1 MKEVIRNNFG
11 AIVFSIAIHAIL
23 LVLLIFSFDFQPERK
38 SLVVKQNVIK
48 AVAVDAS
55 KVQAELEKL
64 KRADDRNK
72 KKEKDRI
79 ANLKREE
86 NKLRK
91 KRAAEEKKLAELKE
105 KRQSEEKQ
113 RKLEQKN
120 LAELKK
126 KRQAEEQ
133 QRKLEQKNLAE
144 LKKQQ
149 AALKKKQQAE
159 TEKRKAEELRQ
170 AELKKKQDAIK
181 KQQALEKK
189 KREADK
195 KQRQKE
201 LAQQLAAEEQAQA
214 DELAK
219 REIDKYQVLIRQKIE
234 RNWLKPSELKN
245 LRSVVAVR
253 LIPGGEVIDASI
265 STTSG
270 NLIFDRSAE
279 QAVRKA
285 SPLPLPKN
293 LAIAAKLYNFNFLF
307 KAE

>member
-11 AIVFSIAIHAIL
+11 AIIFSIAVHAML
-23 LVLLIFSFDFQPERK
+23 LGLLFFSFDFQPERK
-38 SLVVKQNVIK
+38 LLTIKPNVIK

-86 NKLRK
+86 NRLRK
-91 KRAAEEKKLAELKE
+91 KRAAEEKKLAK
-105 KRQSEEKQ
+105 
-113 RKLEQKN
+113 
-120 LAELKK
+120 LKK
-126 KRQAEEQ
+126 KRQAEER

-159 TEKRKAEELRQ
+159 TKKRQAEQRKQAELKKQQAAFKEKRQ

-181 KQQALEKK
+181 KRQALAKK

-201 LAQQLAAEEQAQA
+201 LAQQLAAEEQARE
-214 DELAK
+214 DKLAI
-219 REIDKYQVLIRQKIE
+219 REIDKYQVLIRQKVV
-234 RNWLKPSELKN
+234 RNWLKPTGSSKGLVSTVK
-245 LRSVVAVR
+245 VR
-253 LIPGGEVIDASI
+253 LIPGGDVIDVKVIKS
-265 STTSG
+265 SG
-270 NLIFDRSAE
+270 NVIYDRSVE
-279 QAVRKA
+279 RAVRKA
-285 SPLPLPKN
+285 SPLPLPKDP
-293 LAIAAKLYNFNFLF
+293 AIAARMYDIEFNFAL
-307 KAE
+307 ET

>member
-1 MKEVIRNNFG
+1 MKEAIRNNFG
-11 AIVFSIAIHAIL
+11 AIVFSVAVHAIL
-23 LVLLIFSFDFQPERK
+23 LGLLVYSFDFQPERK
-38 SLVVKQNVIK
+38 SLAVKQNVIK

-64 KRADDRNK
+64 KLADDRNK

-79 ANLKREE
+79 AKLKREE

-91 KRAAEEKKLAELKE
+91 KRTAEEKKLAKLKK
-105 KRQSEEKQ
+105 KRQAEEKQ

-120 LAELKK
+120 LAK
-126 KRQAEEQ
+126 
-133 QRKLEQKNLAE
+133 

-159 TEKRKAEELRQ
+159 TKKRKAEERKQAALKEKQQ

-181 KQQALEKK
+181 KQQALAKK
-189 KREADK
+189 KREAEK

-219 REIDKYQVLIRQKIE
+219 REIDKYQVLIRQKVV
-234 RNWLKPSELKN
+234 RNWLKPSGTSKGLVSTVK
-245 LRSVVAVR
+245 VR
-253 LIPGGEVIDASI
+253 LIPGGDVIDVKVIKS
-265 STTSG
+265 SG
-270 NLIFDRSAE
+270 NAVYDRSVE
-279 QAVRKA
+279 RAVRKA

-293 LAIAAKLYNFNFLF
+293 PAIAARMYDIEFNFAL
-307 KAE
+307 ET

>member
-1 MKEVIRNNFG
+1 MKEAIRNNFG
-11 AIVFSIAIHAIL
+11 AIVFSVAVHAIL
-23 LVLLIFSFDFQPERK
+23 LGLLVYSFDFQPERK
-38 SLVVKQNVIK
+38 SLAVKQNVIK

-64 KRADDRNK
+64 KLADDRNK

-79 ANLKREE
+79 AKLKREE
-86 NKLRK
+86 KKLRK
-91 KRAAEEKKLAELKE
+91 KRTAEEKKLAKLKK
-105 KRQSEEKQ
+105 KRQAEEKQ

-120 LAELKK
+120 LAK
-126 KRQAEEQ
+126 
-133 QRKLEQKNLAE
+133 

-159 TEKRKAEELRQ
+159 TKKRKAEERKQAALKEKQQ

-181 KQQALEKK
+181 KQQALAKK

-219 REIDKYQVLIRQKIE
+219 REIDKYQVLIRQKVV
-234 RNWLKPSELKN
+234 RNWLKPSGTSKGLVSTVK
-245 LRSVVAVR
+245 VR
-253 LIPGGEVIDASI
+253 LIPGGDVIDVKVIKS
-265 STTSG
+265 SG
-270 NLIFDRSAE
+270 NAVYDRSVE
-279 QAVRKA
+279 RAVRKA

-293 LAIAAKLYNFNFLF
+293 PAIAARMYDIEFNFAL
-307 KAE
+307 ET

>member
-1 MKEVIRNNFG
+1 MKGVIRNNVG
-11 AIVFSIAIHAIL
+11 AIVFSVAVHAIL
-23 LVLLIFSFDFQPERK
+23 LGLFVLSFDFQPERK
-38 SLVVKQNVIK
+38 SLAVKPNVIM

-91 KRAAEEKKLAELKE
+91 KRAAEEKKLAELKK
-105 KRQSEEKQ
+105 KRQSEEK
-113 RKLEQKN
+113 K
-120 LAELKK
+120 
-126 KRQAEEQ
+126 
-133 QRKLEQKNLAE
+133 RKLEQKNLAE

-159 TEKRKAEELRQ
+159 TKKRKAEERKQ
-170 AELKKKQDAIK
+170 AELKKQQDAIK
-181 KQQALEKK
+181 KQQDAIKKKQALAKK

-201 LAQQLAAEEQAQA
+201 LAQQLAAEEQTQT

-219 REIDKYQVLIRQKIE
+219 REIQKYQALIKQKIE
-234 RNWLKPSELKN
+234 RIWSKPSGDLKG
-245 LRSVVAVR
+245 LKCVVNVR
-253 LIPGGEVIDASI
+253 VIPGGEVISVTI
-265 STTSG
+265 TRTSG
-270 NLIFDRSAE
+270 NLVFDRSVE
-279 QAVRKA
+279 IGVRKA

-293 LAIAAKLYNFNFLF
+293 PVIAAELYNFDFVF
-307 KAE
+307 EPKQSR